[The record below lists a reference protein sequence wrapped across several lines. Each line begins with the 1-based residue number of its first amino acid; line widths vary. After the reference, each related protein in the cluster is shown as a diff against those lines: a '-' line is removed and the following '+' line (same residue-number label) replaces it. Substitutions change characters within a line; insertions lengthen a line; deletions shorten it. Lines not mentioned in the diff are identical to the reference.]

1 MEANEF
7 ICSHCGTSLTS
18 ANVDM
23 KTRRGICPM
32 CGCEVNFAKKHS
44 TASPNAVLALEEGLR
59 LFLSGNFESARTCA
73 ETAISMTEKNVA
85 ALFIVSYYKAY
96 RAPVKNT
103 KSLYDM
109 FNNILPDAEFE
120 IEEEE
125 MFKQCVLKTIGNTV
139 EFEEQLLAKFN
150 DFDDPDEL
158 GQFVESFCPYAINT
172 RQSYRWLTPRMI
184 SIYLEITKKVNIP
197 KTWYSLYTALLKNPE
212 SPFTVNTFFQIEKTN
227 RIQRDVVEPMG
238 QIFNAI
244 KDEALKAKF
253 VSAYNA
259 YYAKFVAAANAERN
273 KNA

>member
-23 KTRRGICPM
+23 KTRRGVCPM
-32 CGCEVNFAKKHS
+32 CGCEVSFAKKHS

-85 ALFIVSYYKAY
+85 ALFIVSYYKAF

-103 KSLYDM
+103 KSLYEL
-109 FNNILPDAEFE
+109 FNDILPDAEFD

-125 MFKQCVLKTIGNTV
+125 MFKQCVIRTINNTLG
-139 EFEEQLLAKFN
+139 FEEQLLAKFVE
-150 DFDDPDEL
+150 FDDPNEL
-158 GQFVESFCPYAINT
+158 GQFVEAFCPFAINA
-172 RQSYRWLTPRMI
+172 RQTYSWLTPRMM
-184 SIYLEITKKVNIP
+184 SLYLEITKRVNIP

-212 SPFTVNTFFQIEKTN
+212 SPFVGNSFFQKTKTA
-227 RIQRDVVEPMG
+227 RIQHDVVEPMG
-238 QIFNAI
+238 QIFNSI
-244 KDEALKAKF
+244 KDEAFKAKF
-253 VSAYNA
+253 VQAYNA
-259 YYAKFVAAANAERN
+259 YYAKFVAEAAKA
-273 KNA
+273 